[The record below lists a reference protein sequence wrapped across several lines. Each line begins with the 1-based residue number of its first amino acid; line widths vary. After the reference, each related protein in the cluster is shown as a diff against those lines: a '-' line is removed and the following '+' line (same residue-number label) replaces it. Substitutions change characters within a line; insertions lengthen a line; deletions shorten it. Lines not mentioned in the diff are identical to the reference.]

1 MRCLLDVSKS
11 SSKSL
16 GKIRAFPGADLSPK
30 IRLNSGSG
38 KIIASLSVT
47 ASLGNAR
54 YSASVIP
61 VFTQFFGSLFGNSP
75 SYITANKNDG
85 RIKAESNI
93 RILNTTKYQLASGQP
108 FQQVATEQE
117 VLFLKNNPTIRSI
130 KTANFEFTSLCVR
143 SRISGSVNLSAS
155 LGVENLNLRARISS
169 ESNFRIPN
177 KTEKLSGY
185 LKTNISP
192 TQKLYPISDISTS
205 GLINNRL
212 EHNNLY
218 QSLDGGII
226 VGDYLKPY
234 GNTVIIS
241 DDDQSYVQLNSTSGH
256 NSFHVAF
263 EVTPPTITPQHSF
276 LSLRAASPKITRE
289 TDVAPIYT
297 LRNIR
302 FEDPSGNIIVT
313 YKDLKIVGDADYR
326 QIDVKNYTTYIIES
340 EFNFANRN
348 TESKNYPVLGKA
360 SGYVLKMDIDATC
373 ESKPFNSSFNFSYE
387 NQCKT
392 DNVQN
397 SSNDYLSIDGA
408 PISTQYQDF
417 EINPDNSLRISAF
430 EILCSGTQY
439 GYLRDS
445 YLNFYTEVPPTGN
458 RLQRTIYPVEVLGGD
473 TIEQADPLTE
483 SLWTSSPDID
493 GNISDNTTTSGLQ
506 VITDRLINYTTFGY
520 ITLQEPQ
527 VSGKLNLRFAH
538 QPPIF
543 FLSERGGS
551 FNFGRRQSSF
561 SKSELAFVR
570 GYDTIFNVDE
580 IYLKVT
586 ARKDSVNVPNYPL
599 DIMGWSKDYVLNN
612 TPKVGAFLQNA
623 DTNINQLSVSSGFM
637 PVDDLG
643 LSSESISD
651 KDQYREYYALNAGG
665 DHILISSG
673 ILVNSTEFKEYIVP
687 LKIYNTFDGLGIPTN
702 YAHSTFFENLFIDI
716 YPLPSGASI
725 ARAEL
730 IVKYGPCNAIPL
742 SVTGFEEEDLFLR
755 EFVLFPSNNTV
766 GHKPINIYR
775 SNERLSTLDNI
786 PHGFNSPHNL
796 KTNYSRRWR
805 GSDGVFKRGPFDSTE
820 FDYSFEQLQ
829 QDYPFTMGYYDFNNF
844 NNNAIISN
852 ISENSGVFVGSV
864 QNSIYKNLGWR
875 LNSNALYQNRST
887 KSIDWTG
894 ENHELYGKIFDAFDS
909 AIRVSGINGYFKV
922 NHFDITDGFSA
933 HVRISPDVTVSGAN
947 YNLFNSG
954 VIISKWDLGNALEFT
969 LGYSGGYLI
978 ARASDENEDL
988 ITIADTITYDQ
999 YQYPLSILLTYNDNN
1014 SRKLKLYT
1022 DKELDGSNFVKL
1034 RSASQAFNIYN
1045 GSGNIT
1051 FGYSHGSKASY
1062 NGFICGIGLSDATS
1076 PSGTN
1081 LVERNPIKKFL
1092 QSDVDSFFDSHRA
1105 NIVNENNFS
1114 TIDNFGLWKFVN
1126 NDTSKWSLGEFKYCQ
1141 FSPDFKVMSQRD
1153 GENFIVHNFKT
1164 SGETYNS
1171 LTNLP
1176 APTDIKL
1183 SGISYHTQIENDALR
1198 ISLTDDDGRL
1208 YTPARRIS
1216 KTFPRGYNFETNAI
1230 FVETIMQHETTSN
1243 IQWPNGQLGPR
1254 VIVSLYTPTKE
1265 AKSFD
1270 SSNIGLI
1277 NRKIHHINPDEC
1289 WFKLESTFDINDLM
1303 DDTTEPWSNFRKE
1316 NVVSEFNHKYYS
1328 NDINQMFVQYDIVY
1342 PSGNFE
1348 SYIKLHSINVR
1359 LKDALCKPQMFND
1372 ILHIYSSGDSI
1383 VQKELPLSLPNV
1395 FDSLDNFGDPLSLF
1409 ASGYIVPISSSVMN
1423 IYSSGVFS
1431 IQDTLNLNTKAFIS
1445 TRPIQNFGSYYSAT
1459 PYDDYRIPLVV
1470 LGRNKFSEE
1479 AVSLYAQ
1486 ADPIPSVTD
1495 TLVLFTQFPYYS
1507 DSVFIPLSIGGTEA
1521 APQYLSSSENIN
1533 LTVIAPPIP
1542 DSFFTS
1548 GSMNLFTSNPS
1559 DVIIITDYVGVNN
1572 NMGLSI
1578 TNFSDILNLQAGLE
1592 SFTWNA
1598 DNPGLDILISDNDY
1612 ASIPITDNI
1621 RGVQT
1626 ICYGDCNGG
1635 DGCQEFEI
1643 FTHETLWNDPECLDG
1658 GVARANG
1665 TYTNEEDG
1673 YDGNYYGIRKFA
1685 GLIPNSPY
1693 NITISA
1699 ITGNSG
1705 ILEGPREIN
1714 EWEYGTNDDVDY
1726 SGIQICQTPNYRQS
1740 GNLFGKDVVIKK
1752 DLMAVGAPGQD
1763 LYEHTGFL
1771 CEDAGAIFVY
1781 KRNPEPSGYDWQQ
1794 QGHKSG
1800 WELDNVLT
1808 LPSGFIRDYSLN
1820 TTRFLGGFNI
1830 QQRNWYV
1837 GQQGRELGHSLD
1849 MARTDSKD
1857 IIVAGGPGAT
1867 FNRTFPQVQLD
1878 PVNICL
1884 LLFTDEFNASNPTSS
1899 LVTILNSIQNN
1910 NIIFKYFAN
1919 PGVYFNV
1926 KILILE
1932 PVIGTSLPETPPVP
1946 KELQSYVSKFRINR
1960 HRNFDKSSPEYQNK
1974 NQLILNDI
1982 KNAFHEVFPYDPSK
1996 PSNNIPPIVGVS
2008 VDTSVSLGY
2017 KPVQTALDDFIRY
2030 YQEYS
2035 IASGLM
2041 DFNGDPRSGYI
2052 YSYGSNSENWIN
2064 QSTEILSEVLDTGRL
2079 VSSNAYLLFTGNL
2092 GSFNSQLS
2100 EFNTLPPSGTSVYVF
2115 EKSSGQN
2122 WEVVQEIK
2130 SPDLQ
2135 AKFNAPVDRFGH
2147 DVAISDDG
2155 QIIVVGSPY
2164 IKQGVRIY
2172 ERRRDVDINNSLDAV
2187 FYQWMNAEKANVGGH
2202 AFNLWNKYNT
2212 QNISLRN
2219 LYKELNSSGRFDL
2232 RQKYNIPYYNL
2243 IEEYTTDDIMSH
2255 ESFSWDFFYKEFLPN
2270 SRLGYS
2276 VDTNEDGSLIVAGAP
2291 TDSLG
2296 ANDSANIWWLPSQ
2309 PNRTENWRSYVNAG
2323 AVRVLESRNY
2333 YPHNKIAEYGI
2344 FGNKHRS
2351 ISNPSDELFYYMFD
2365 DAFDNE
2371 FVRTPF
2377 AETEI
2382 PQDAGTLFIITPEI
2396 NALSDEVV
2404 NNIKEWL
2411 ALGDR
2416 NLVLVGDDPSW
2427 ENSGIYRQSNIII
2440 NNLLSKLDSRMR
2452 LHSARSKE
2460 ESLHVFE
2467 GVVGNVVAS
2476 FVPKETVGTYVSNNP
2491 LNGSGVADIRLYYP
2505 DVDTKDPQ
2513 KYICSSQVIEEEIDV
2528 ESDVLDWAITDVVK
2542 RGYAK
2547 YNDRCNM
2554 PIVHNGDLRAQW
2566 FAERNPS
2573 LKGPQFK
2580 PFPDAVNLA
2589 KYFLSS
2595 DWGLQI
2601 WKYERPGGSPTI
2613 LPTTYQYEP
2622 RPIMAAGRRNP
2633 DKLINV
2639 PSSPST
2645 TLINYSSFF
2654 ERIGSEYLNSSY
2666 KKFGNELSPE
2676 PAMLWSSNSGNYTD
2690 LDINFSRSVND
2701 SRFFDPTEYNGK
2713 DAILMAKAETFEK
2726 TIYSPK
2732 LFLDKYHYAAKEIL
2746 ANNSEVTLIAGQF
2759 TESYANLFA
2768 GSDSNLNFYG
2778 NIVAFNKNG
2787 GARIAQ
2793 VGGFTNQESFINIYD
2808 KSAIVANVE
2817 IFGNTVTENVT
2828 LEQLKQSADTY
2839 NVAWIGNPKTFASDE
2854 DISNLRQWL
2863 DGGNKKLVITY
2874 GGDNRVN
2881 VFDRET
2887 PPDLS
2892 TFIQHANVVTD
2903 LCKKLGLSMKPAFL
2917 VGKNTYASRRY
2928 LRAASDFLAF
2938 DYLSIADYA
2947 PIKLGFDNPQTY
2959 IEQFRSFADKQYLEI
2974 IPIDIQSGI
2983 PLAHFGSQVYDDSYT
2998 DIGLPRLKTGIT
3010 KVTFPAQQGS
3020 GYRLFFDFVS
3030 EHPNEKKPLRCYI
3043 NNVSQN
3049 VREQLY
3055 LPDLITLKDYD
3066 KNDNIN
3072 YAVNVPHGAYVES
3085 EIKNFDGKISTKFVD
3100 CYVPSGYGNQISIF
3114 IDGSDVGER
3123 NATINPDTV
3132 RTHRLVSISG
3142 HLLPILNVP
3151 FTTEQPI
3158 YELKTKTTT
3167 VITPERPAYSYI
3179 ISGVYGSISNNSD
3192 AYCPCDFANDP
3203 PIEDGPVVVAQEIY
3217 HQGGFNAGVNKSRIT
3232 LIADASMIQGKFAFY
3247 NSQAT
3252 SRTRNFLN
3260 SLYPVVSFPSTHFGR
3275 QYENKYKIVSPERT
3289 SPHKLVNYTNNSG
3302 LLVKFRGNINSYIN
3316 KNLNTYSD
3324 NDHTLSPSFYPEML
3338 TPERGVPTAFLIP
3351 RPFDDE
3357 KSMIEARRDEV
3368 NRFEDNQV
3376 LNNAYCKFSG
3386 IINGKMYQDSSIYG
3400 EVPELMKDTGYDYI
3414 DLPTLISYS
3423 GYPGDL
3429 FGYSVKVKN
3438 GKIYIGCPFAP
3449 FESEQIT
3456 DWDKV
3461 IENTPAGYPASG
3473 ISIDHNGGAGAV
3485 FIFNKSAT
3493 FNQDYYIDNPWGC
3506 VRKIRPSTINGSD
3519 MFGFNFDVDGDVL
3532 TIGAPGHDFDTIFN
3546 KNTNSGEF
3554 VTKEFN
3560 EQFDIAKNSI
3570 IDLGSNYNRNIYGS
3584 GLITQNNGAV
3594 YTYENK
3600 ISNWSSKQMSW
3611 AVTQKLLPQG
3621 FNSRENNN
3629 FFGMSISLDRAR
3641 RNDGDYTLI
3650 VGSPYNTSGISN
3662 TYTTLKEA
3670 GSIYAYDSMLRLPK
3684 PSVAHPD
3691 TYIAGSL
3698 IGKSGYLPPP
3708 SRVSNIQKSPNAPFS
3723 SATGFGNFYPFNP
3736 IQWSGSVTQAGTYI
3750 LFTSLASGTLDFSIL
3765 LSGGCND
3772 YGCDSF
3778 AITKN
3783 GTIVWTP
3790 SHDGLG
3796 GPLSLSNTITVASGD
3811 ILRLNI
3817 VNEYGANFQGF
3828 SANIEPIDNGEDVTV
3843 KVPFYFANNNEYNK
3857 RYIQYGE
3864 LFSNENGEI
3873 FIEVSGQDKISKGFI
3888 THRPYIEYIR
3898 GSYNFGKR
3906 ILDSTPLFIEGKRLE
3921 TSGSMNLYTKY
3932 YDSLNV
3938 YNNMVL
3944 YVDSISGESSGN
3956 ILLFNSG
3963 IMPENITFNTLSLS
3977 TEAENPLGFDYINL
3991 NTRGMF

>member
-1 MRCLLDVSKS
+1 MRCLLDVSQS

-30 IRLNSGSG
+30 VRLNSGSG
-38 KIIASLSVT
+38 KINAFLSVT
-47 ASLGNAR
+47 TSLGNAR
-54 YSASVIP
+54 YSSSLIP
-61 VFTQFFGSLFGNSP
+61 VFTQFFGSLFGNSAP
-75 SYITANKNDG
+75 YITANKNDG

-93 RILNTTKYQLASGQP
+93 RILNTTKYQLASGHP
-108 FQQVATEQE
+108 FQQASTEQE
-117 VLFLKNNPTIRSI
+117 VLFLKNNPNTRSI

-143 SRISGSVNLSAS
+143 SRVSGSVKVSAN
-155 LGVENLNLRARISS
+155 LGVENLNLKSRISS
-169 ESNFRIPN
+169 ESSFKISD
-177 KTEKLSGY
+177 KTEKLSGH
-185 LKTNISP
+185 LKTNIFP
-192 TQKLYPISDISTS
+192 TQKLYPIADVSTS
-205 GLINNRL
+205 GLINHKL
-212 EHNNLY
+212 EYDNLY
-218 QSLDGGII
+218 QSIDGGII

-234 GNTVIIS
+234 GNTVLIS
-241 DDDQSYVQLNSTSGH
+241 DDDKSYVQLYSTSGR

-263 EVTPPTITPQHSF
+263 EVTPPTITPQYSL
-276 LSLRAASPKITRE
+276 LSLRAAAPKNTRE
-289 TDVAPIYT
+289 TDVTPTYNI
-297 LRNIR
+297 RNIR

-313 YKDLKIVGDADYR
+313 YKDLKIIGDADYR
-326 QIDVKNYTTYIIES
+326 QVDVKNYTTYITES

-348 TESKNYPVLGKA
+348 TWYKEYPVLGKA
-360 SGYVLKMDIDATC
+360 SGYILKMDIDATC
-373 ESKPFNSSFNFSYE
+373 ESKPFNSAFNFSYE
-387 NQCKT
+387 NKCKT

-397 SSNDYLSIDGA
+397 STNDYLSIDGA
-408 PISTQYQDF
+408 PLSTQYQDF

-430 EILCSGTQY
+430 EILCSGTKY
-439 GYLRDS
+439 GYLKDS
-445 YLNFYTEVPPTGN
+445 YLNFYVEVPPTGN
-458 RLQRTIYPVEVLGGD
+458 RLQRTIYPVEVLD
-473 TIEQADPLTE
+473 SNNTEQANPLIE
-483 SLWTSSPDID
+483 SIWKASPDLD
-493 GNISDNTTTSGLQ
+493 GNTSFNTSQSGSKVLTNRL
-506 VITDRLINYTTFGY
+506 TDYNKFGY
-520 ITLQEPQ
+520 ITLQSPSQ
-527 VSGKLNLRFAH
+527 SGKLNLRFAH
-538 QPPIF
+538 EPPIF
-543 FLSERGGS
+543 FLSNRGGS
-551 FNFGRRQSSF
+551 FNFGRRKSSF

-570 GYDTIFNVDE
+570 GYDTIFNIDE
-580 IYLKVT
+580 IYLKVI
-586 ARKDSVNVPNYPL
+586 ARKENANVPDYPL

-623 DTNINQLSVSSGFM
+623 DTNISQLPISSGFM
-637 PVDDLG
+637 STDELG
-643 LSSESISD
+643 ISSESISD
-651 KDQYREYYALNAGG
+651 KDQYKQYYTLNDGG

-673 ILVNSTEFKEYIVP
+673 LLVNSTDFKEYIVP
-687 LKIYNTFDGLGIPTN
+687 LKIYNTFDGLGIPTD

-742 SVTGFEEEDLFLR
+742 SITGFEEEDLFLR
-755 EFVLFPSNNTV
+755 EFVLFPNSNTT
-766 GHKPINIYR
+766 GHRPLNIYR
-775 SNERLSTLDNI
+775 SNERLSKLDNI
-786 PHGFNSPHNL
+786 PHGFNSPYNL

-805 GSDGVFKRGPFDSTE
+805 GSDGAFKRGPFDSTE
-820 FDYSFEQLQ
+820 FDYSYEQLQ
-829 QDYPFTMGYYDFNNF
+829 QDYPFTMGYYDFNNRH
-844 NNNAIISN
+844 NNAIISN
-852 ISENSGVFVGSV
+852 IDEYSGVFIGSAH
-864 QNSIYKNLGWR
+864 NSIYKNLGWR
-875 LNSNALYQNRST
+875 LNTNSIYQNRNIR
-887 KSIDWTG
+887 SIDWTN
-894 ENHELYGKIFDAFDS
+894 ENHQLYGKISDSFDS
-909 AIRVSGINGYFKV
+909 AIRVSGINGYFQV
-922 NHFDITDGFSA
+922 NPFDITGGFSA
-933 HVRISPDVTVSGAN
+933 HVRISPDVTISGAN

-954 VIISKWDLGNALEFT
+954 VIISKWNAGSALEFT

-978 ARASDENEDL
+978 ARASDQNQNL
-988 ITIADTITYDQ
+988 ITIADTVTYDA

-1045 GSGNIT
+1045 ASGNIT
-1051 FGYSHGSKASY
+1051 FGYSHGSGVGY
-1062 NGFICGIGLSDATS
+1062 NGYICGIGLSNATS
-1076 PSGTN
+1076 ASGTN
-1081 LVERNPIKKFL
+1081 LVENNPIKKFL
-1092 QSDVDSFFDSHRA
+1092 QSDVASFFDSHRA

-1114 TIDNFGLWKFVN
+1114 TTDNFGLWKFIN

-1141 FSPDFKVMSQRD
+1141 FSPDFKVMSHRD

-1164 SGETYNS
+1164 NGETYNS

-1176 APTDIKL
+1176 SPTNINL

-1216 KTFPRGYNFETNAI
+1216 KTFPRGYNFEKDAI

-1243 IQWPNGQLGPR
+1243 IEWPDGKLGPR

-1328 NDINQMFVQYDIVY
+1328 NDINQMFLQYDVVY
-1342 PSGNFE
+1342 PSGHFE
-1348 SYIKLHSINVR
+1348 SYIKLHSVNVR

-1383 VQKELPLSLPNV
+1383 VQKALPLSLPSV
-1395 FDSLDNFGDPLSLF
+1395 FDSLNNSDDPLSLF
-1409 ASGYIVPISSSVMN
+1409 ASGYIVPISSSVMSM
-1423 IYSSGVFS
+1423 YSSGVFS
-1431 IQDTLNLNTKAFIS
+1431 IEDTLNLNTRAFRS
-1445 TRPIQNFGSYYSAT
+1445 TRPIQSFGSYFNST

-1470 LGRNKFSEE
+1470 VGRNKFSEDT
-1479 AVSLYAQ
+1479 VSLYAQ
-1486 ADPIPSVTD
+1486 ADPIPSITD
-1495 TLVLFTQFPYYS
+1495 TLVLFTQFPYYKDNIS
-1507 DSVFIPLSIGGTEA
+1507 IPLFVNGTEA
-1521 APQYLSSSENIN
+1521 IPEYLASSGSAN
-1533 LTVIAPPIP
+1533 LTVVAPPIP
-1542 DSFFTS
+1542 DSFITS
-1548 GSMNLFTSNPS
+1548 SSMSLYTHNPS
-1559 DVIIITDYVGVNN
+1559 DIVIITDYVGINN
-1572 NMGLSI
+1572 SVGLSI
-1578 TNFSDILNLQAGLE
+1578 TNFSDILNLQEGLE
-1592 SFTWNA
+1592 SFTWNSN
-1598 DNPGLDILISDNDY
+1598 NPGLDILISDNAY
-1612 ASIPITDNI
+1612 ASIPLSDNI

-1626 ICYGDCNGG
+1626 ICYGNCENN
-1635 DGCQEFEI
+1635 DGCKEFEL
-1643 FTHETLWNDPECLDG
+1643 FTHETLWNEPDCIEG
-1658 GVARANG
+1658 GVARAIG
-1665 TYTNEEDG
+1665 TYSNLEDG
-1673 YDGNYYGIRKFA
+1673 YLGNYYGIRKFA

-1752 DLMAVGAPGQD
+1752 DLMAIGAPGQD

-1781 KRNPEPSGYDWQQ
+1781 KRDPEPSGYDWKQ

-1800 WELDNVLT
+1800 WELENVLT

-1820 TTRFLGGFNI
+1820 TRRTLGGFDI

-1849 MARTDSKD
+1849 MARTNSKD
-1857 IIVAGGPGAT
+1857 IIVAGGPGAI

-1878 PVNICL
+1878 PVNVCL
-1884 LLFTDEFNASNPTSS
+1884 MCFTDEFNASNSTGS
-1899 LVTILNSIQNN
+1899 LVTILNSIQNS
-1910 NIIFKYFAN
+1910 NILFKYFAN

-1932 PVIGTSLPETPPVP
+1932 PVIGTSLPQSPPVP

-1960 HRNFDKSSPEYQNK
+1960 HRNFDRSSSEYQDK
-1974 NQLILNDI
+1974 NRLILNDI
-1982 KNAFHEVFPYDPSK
+1982 KNAFHEVFPHDPTK
-1996 PSNNIPPIVGVS
+1996 PNSNIPPIVGVS
-2008 VDTSVSLGY
+2008 VDTSISLGY
-2017 KPVQTALDDFIRY
+2017 KPIQTALDDFIRY

-2035 IASGLM
+2035 LASGII

-2052 YSYGSNSENWIN
+2052 YSYGSDSENWIN
-2064 QSTEILSEVLDTGRL
+2064 QSTQILAEVLDTGRL
-2079 VSSNAYLLFTGNL
+2079 ISSNSYLLFTGNL

-2115 EKSSGQN
+2115 ERSSGQN

-2130 SPDLQ
+2130 SPDLLT
-2135 AKFNAPVDRFGH
+2135 KLNVPVDRFGH

-2172 ERRRDVDINNSLDAV
+2172 ERRRDVDINNSLDAA
-2187 FYQWMNAEKANVGGH
+2187 FYRWMNAEKANVGGH
-2202 AFNLWNKYNT
+2202 AFNLWNKYTT

-2219 LYKELNSSGRFDL
+2219 LYQELNSSGRFDL
-2232 RQKYNIPYYNL
+2232 RQKYDIPYYNL

-2309 PNRTENWRSYVNAG
+2309 PNRKENWRSYVNAG

-2351 ISNPSDELFYYMFD
+2351 ISHPSDELFYYMFD

-2427 ENSGIYRQSNIII
+2427 ESSGIYRQSNIII

-2460 ESLHVFE
+2460 ESLHFFD

-2476 FVPKETVGTYVSNNP
+2476 FVPKETIGTYISNSP

-2505 DVDTKDPQ
+2505 DIDTKNIQ
-2513 KYICSSQVIEEEIDV
+2513 KYNCLSQIIEEEIDF
-2528 ESDVLDWAITDVVK
+2528 DGPVLDWMITDVVK

-2547 YNDRCNM
+2547 YNNICNM
-2554 PIVHNGDLRAQW
+2554 PLTHNGDLRAQW
-2566 FAERNPS
+2566 FDERGPS
-2573 LKGPQFK
+2573 INGPDFK

-2595 DWGLQI
+2595 SWGLQI
-2601 WKYERPGGSPTI
+2601 WQYEREGGSPTI
-2613 LPTTYQYEP
+2613 LPPTYQYEP

-2633 DKLINV
+2633 DKVVNIPSV
-2639 PSSPST
+2639 PATTGIST
-2645 TLINYSSFF
+2645 RTIL
-2654 ERIGSEYLNSSY
+2654 ERIGSEYLDASY
-2666 KKFGNELSPE
+2666 KKFGNDPSPE
-2676 PAMLWSSNSGNYTD
+2676 VAMLWSSHSGNYID
-2690 LDINFSRSVND
+2690 LNINFSRSVND
-2701 SRFFDPTEYNGK
+2701 SRFFDPSEYNGK
-2713 DAILMAKAETFEK
+2713 DAVLMAKAETFEK
-2726 TIYSPK
+2726 TVYSPK
-2732 LFLDKYHYAAKEIL
+2732 LFLDKYYYAAKELL

-2778 NIVAFNKNG
+2778 NIVAFNKDG

-2793 VGGFTNQESFINIYD
+2793 IGGFTKQESFISIYD
-2808 KSAIVANVE
+2808 KSAFIANME

-2828 LEQLKQSADTY
+2828 PEQLKQSADTY

-2854 DISNLRQWL
+2854 DISNLQQWL
-2863 DGGNKKLVITY
+2863 NRGNKKIVITY
-2874 GGDNRVN
+2874 GGDDRVD
-2881 VFDRET
+2881 VFDEEKS
-2887 PPDLS
+2887 PDLS
-2892 TFIQHANVVTD
+2892 TFIQHANVATD
-2903 LCKKLGLSMKPAFL
+2903 LCKKLNLSMKPAFL

-2928 LRAASDFLAF
+2928 WTSVSDFLAF
-2938 DYLSIADYA
+2938 DWLDIADYA
-2947 PIKLGFDNPQTY
+2947 PIKLGFNNPQTY
-2959 IEQFRSFADKQYLEI
+2959 IQQFTSFSNKQYLEI

-2983 PLAHFGSQVYDDSYT
+2983 PLAYYGPKVYDDAYS

-3049 VREQLY
+3049 VREQVYVPSRTSLR
-3055 LPDLITLKDYD
+3055 DYD

-3072 YAVNVPHGAYVES
+3072 YLLTVAHGAEVYS
-3085 EIKNFDGKISTKFVD
+3085 EVNNFDGQIRTKFVD
-3100 CYVPSGYGNQISIF
+3100 CFVPSGYGNEISIF
-3114 IDGSDVGER
+3114 IDGSDISET
-3123 NATINPDTV
+3123 NSTINPDTV

-3142 HLLPILNVP
+3142 CLLPILNVP
-3151 FTTEQPI
+3151 FTTEKPI
-3158 YELKTKTTT
+3158 YEPKVVTTT
-3167 VITPERPAYSYI
+3167 IVTPARPAFSYV
-3179 ISGVYGSISNNSD
+3179 ISGVYGSISNSSNK
-3192 AYCPCDFANDP
+3192 YCPCDFPNDP

-3232 LIADASMIQGKFAFY
+3232 LIADASIIQGKFAFY

-3252 SRTRNFLN
+3252 SRTRSFLN
-3260 SLYPVVSFPSTHFGR
+3260 SLYPRVNFPSNHFGR
-3275 QYENKYKIVSPERT
+3275 QYENKYKIVSPERS

-3302 LLVKFRGNINSYIN
+3302 LLVKFKGNINSYFN

-3324 NDHTLSPSFYPEML
+3324 NDHTLNPSFYPQML
-3338 TPERGVPTAFLIP
+3338 GPERGIPVAFTMP
-3351 RPFDDE
+3351 RLVGDDT
-3357 KSMIEARRDEV
+3357 SIQEARRNEV
-3368 NRFEDNQV
+3368 ERFEYNQV

-3400 EVPELMKDTGYDYI
+3400 EVPELMKDTGHDYI
-3414 DLPTLISYS
+3414 DLPMLISYS

-3429 FGYSVKVKN
+3429 FGYSVKVKD
-3438 GKIYIGCPFAP
+3438 GKIYVGCPFAP
-3449 FESEQIT
+3449 FASEQIT

-3461 IENTPAGYPASG
+3461 ITNTPTGYPASG
-3473 ISIDHNGGAGAV
+3473 IAVDYNGGAGAV
-3485 FIFNKSAT
+3485 FVFNKSAT

-3506 VRKIRPSTINGSD
+3506 TRKIRPSTINGSD
-3519 MFGFNFDVDGDVL
+3519 MFGFNFDIDGDVL
-3532 TIGAPGHDFDTIFN
+3532 TIGAPGHDFDTIFS
-3546 KNTNSGEF
+3546 KNINSGEF

-3570 IDLGSNYNRNIYGS
+3570 IDLGSNTNRNIYGS
-3584 GLITQNNGAV
+3584 GIITKNNGAV
-3594 YTYENK
+3594 YAYENK
-3600 ISNWSSKQMSW
+3600 ISDWSSKKMSW
-3611 AVTQKLLPQG
+3611 TVTQKLLPQG
-3621 FNSRENNN
+3621 FNARENNN
-3629 FFGMSISLDRAR
+3629 FFGMSVSLDRAR

-3650 VGSPYNTSGISN
+3650 VGSPYNTSGINN
-3662 TYTTLKEA
+3662 TYTALKEA
-3670 GSIYAYDSMLRLPK
+3670 GSIYTYDSMLRRPK
-3684 PSVAHPD
+3684 PSVAHPE

-3698 IGKSGYLPPP
+3698 IGKSGYLQ
-3708 SRVSNIQKSPNAPFS
+3708 SSATINIQKSPSTPFN

-3736 IQWSGSVTQAGTYI
+3736 IQWSGSVTQTGTHV
-3750 LFTSLASGTLDFSIL
+3750 LFTSLVNGTLDFNII
-3765 LSGGCND
+3765 LSGACGD

-3778 AITKN
+3778 EITKN
-3783 GTIVWTP
+3783 GTVVWTP
-3790 SHDGLG
+3790 DHGGLG
-3796 GPLSLSNTITVASGD
+3796 ENINLSNTIPVSSGD
-3811 ILRLNI
+3811 IFRINI
-3817 VNEYGANFQGF
+3817 VNEYGANFKGF

-3857 RYIQYGE
+3857 RYIQYGR

-3873 FIEVSGQDKISKGFI
+3873 FIEVSGQDKINRGFI

-3898 GSYNFGKR
+3898 GSYDFGKR
-3906 ILDSTPLFIEGKRLE
+3906 LTDSQPLFIEGKMLE

-3932 YDSLNV
+3932 FDSLNV
-3938 YNNMVL
+3938 YNNMTL
-3944 YVDSISGESSGN
+3944 YVDSILGESSGN
-3956 ILLFNSG
+3956 ILLYNSG
-3963 IMPENITFNTLSLS
+3963 IMPENITFNTLMLS
-3977 TEAENPLGFDYINL
+3977 TEAENPLGFDYLNL
-3991 NTRGMF
+3991 NTRGMY